1 MSTAHIFTQQNPSDA
16 QLVSILDHNYG
27 DGVVYI
33 PENTPWNLYSF
44 ARKLGY
50 ISEEGYVT
58 RKGRKLL
65 ISYKNNSSI

>member
-1 MSTAHIFTQQNPSDA
+1 MSTAPVFTQQNPTDA
-16 QLVSILDHNYG
+16 QLVSILDHHYG

-33 PENTPWNLYSF
+33 PENTPWSLYTF

-58 RKGRKLL
+58 KKGRELL
-65 ISYKNNSSI
+65 TRYQKVS